1 MFRTQQSSTRALMP
15 SVSRVSSQDK
25 RAKKT
30 YYKLIAACAGLG
42 LCSCAC
48 VLGAALLFG
57 QAPSLS
63 AHSAESTD
71 APQSQSAQ
79 ALSAKS
85 SQSKVGNL
93 WFQRTNNA
101 AIPSPLSAQDADE
114 LIRALDSYNTIHR
127 PELVSKTVLIK
138 SCKQVT
144 QKKGDSTAE
153 IVIAEIGFK
162 DSDVILRAQQ
172 QNNSWQV
179 WQNQASGIST
189 RANVSSTST
198 NAPALLS
205 DKAALKSKGVP
216 AHCAEYLDTSFSNWA
231 QTHNLSADQSKAA
244 LAGEATRSDSS
255 GAWIFTIT
263 SSEGACVHCEYDESA
278 NTLSFNQ

>member
-63 AHSAESTD
+63 THSTESAD
-71 APQSQSAQ
+71 ALQSQSTQ
-79 ALSAKS
+79 ASSAKS
-85 SQSKVGNL
+85 SQSKVCNL

-114 LIRALDSYNTIHR
+114 LIRALDSYNTLHHT
-127 PELVSKTVLIK
+127 ELVSKTVLVK

-162 DSDVILRAQQ
+162 DSDAILHAQQ

-179 WQNQASGIST
+179 WQDQATGTST

-198 NAPALLS
+198 TAALLS
-205 DKAALKSKGVP
+205 DKTALKSKGVP
-216 AHCAEYLDTSFSNWA
+216 THCAEYLATSFSNWA
-231 QTHNLSADQSKAA
+231 QAHNLSADQSKAS

-263 SSEGACVHCEYDESA
+263 SSEGACVHCEYDASA

>member
-63 AHSAESTD
+63 AHSTESSD
-71 APQSQSAQ
+71 ALQSQSAQ
-79 ALSAKS
+79 APSAKS

-162 DSDVILRAQQ
+162 DSDAILHAQQ

-179 WQNQASGIST
+179 WQDQTTGTST
-189 RANVSSTST
+189 RAHVSSTST
-198 NAPALLS
+198 TAALLS
-205 DKAALKSKGVP
+205 DKTALKSKGVP
-216 AHCAEYLDTSFSNWA
+216 THCAEYLATSFSNWA
-231 QTHNLSADQSKAA
+231 QAHNLSSDQSKAS

-255 GAWIFTIT
+255 GAWIFNIT
-263 SSEGACVHCEYDESA
+263 SGEGACVHCEYDESA
-278 NTLSFNQ
+278 NTLSFSQ

>member
-63 AHSAESTD
+63 AHSTESSG
-71 APQSQSAQ
+71 ALQSQSAQ
-79 ALSAKS
+79 APSAKS

-114 LIRALDSYNTIHR
+114 LIRALDSYNTLHH

-162 DSDVILRAQQ
+162 DSDAILHAQQ

-179 WQNQASGIST
+179 WQNQASGVSA

-198 NAPALLS
+198 NAPNLLS

-216 AHCAEYLDTSFSNWA
+216 AHCAEYLATSFSNWA
-231 QTHNLSADQSKAA
+231 QAHNLSADQSKAS

-278 NTLSFNQ
+278 NTLSFSQ

>member
-63 AHSAESTD
+63 AHSTESTD

-79 ALSAKS
+79 APSAKS

-162 DSDVILRAQQ
+162 DSDAILHAQQ

-179 WQNQASGIST
+179 WQDQATGTST

-198 NAPALLS
+198 TAALLS
-205 DKAALKSKGVP
+205 DKTALKSKGVP
-216 AHCAEYLDTSFSNWA
+216 THCAEYLATSFSNWA
-231 QTHNLSADQSKAA
+231 QAHNLSADQSKAA

-263 SSEGACVHCEYDESA
+263 SCEGACVHCEYDESA

>member
-63 AHSAESTD
+63 ADTAESAD

-79 ALSAKS
+79 APSAKS

-144 QKKGDSTAE
+144 QKKGDSTTE

-162 DSDVILRAQQ
+162 DSDAILHAQQ

-179 WQNQASGIST
+179 WQDQATGTST
-189 RANVSSTST
+189 RAHVSSTST
-198 NAPALLS
+198 TAALLS
-205 DKAALKSKGVP
+205 DKTALKSKGVP
-216 AHCAEYLDTSFSNWA
+216 THCAEYLATSFSNWA
-231 QTHNLSADQSKAA
+231 QAHNLSSDQSKAS

-255 GAWIFTIT
+255 GAWIFNIT
-263 SSEGACVHCEYDESA
+263 SGEGACVHCEYDESA
-278 NTLSFNQ
+278 NTLSFSQ

>member
-1 MFRTQQSSTRALMP
+1 MFQTQQSSTRALMP
-15 SVSRVSSQDK
+15 LVSRVSSQDK

-63 AHSAESTD
+63 AHTAESAD

-79 ALSAKS
+79 APSAKS

-144 QKKGDSTAE
+144 QRKGDSTAE

-162 DSDVILRAQQ
+162 DSDAILHAQQ

-179 WQNQASGIST
+179 WQDQATGTST

-198 NAPALLS
+198 NAPTLLS
-205 DKAALKSKGVP
+205 DKTALKSKGVP
-216 AHCAEYLDTSFSNWA
+216 THCAEYLATSFSNWA
-231 QTHNLSADQSKAA
+231 QAHNLSADQSKAS

>member
-63 AHSAESTD
+63 AHSTESTG

-79 ALSAKS
+79 APSAKS

-162 DSDVILRAQQ
+162 DSDAILHAQQ

-179 WQNQASGIST
+179 WQDQATGTST

-198 NAPALLS
+198 TAALLS
-205 DKAALKSKGVP
+205 DKTALKSKGVP
-216 AHCAEYLDTSFSNWA
+216 THCAEYLATSFSNWA
-231 QTHNLSADQSKAA
+231 QAHNLSADQSKAS

>member
-1 MFRTQQSSTRALMP
+1 MFQTQQSSSRALMP

-63 AHSAESTD
+63 THTAESAD
-71 APQSQSAQ
+71 APQSQSTQ
-79 ALSAKS
+79 VPSAKS

-162 DSDVILRAQQ
+162 DSDAILHAQQ

-179 WQNQASGIST
+179 WQDQATGTST
-189 RANVSSTST
+189 RTNASSTST
-198 NAPALLS
+198 TAALLS

-216 AHCAEYLDTSFSNWA
+216 AHCAEYLATSFSNWA
-231 QTHNLSADQSKAA
+231 QTHNLSADQSKAS

>member
-1 MFRTQQSSTRALMP
+1 MFRTQQSSSRALMP

-30 YYKLIAACAGLG
+30 YYKLVAACAGLG

-63 AHSAESTD
+63 AHSTESTD
-71 APQSQSAQ
+71 ALQSQSTQ
-79 ALSAKS
+79 VPSAKS

-162 DSDVILRAQQ
+162 DSDAILHAQQ

-179 WQNQASGIST
+179 WQDQATGTST
-189 RANVSSTST
+189 RAHVSSTST
-198 NAPALLS
+198 TAALLS
-205 DKAALKSKGVP
+205 DKTALKSKGVP
-216 AHCAEYLDTSFSNWA
+216 THCAEYLATSFSNWA
-231 QTHNLSADQSKAA
+231 QAHNLSADQSKAS

-263 SSEGACVHCEYDESA
+263 SSEGACVHCEYDASA

>member
-1 MFRTQQSSTRALMP
+1 MLFQTNHSSNHTLVP

-30 YYKLIAACAGLG
+30 YYKLIASCAGLG

-48 VLGAALLFG
+48 LLTAAALFG
-57 QAPSLS
+57 QAPNFGSHN
-63 AHSAESTD
+63 ADNAI
-71 APQSQSAQ
+71 APQTQSTQ
-79 ALSAKS
+79 AVNNAPSK
-85 SQSKVGNL
+85 KVGNL

-162 DSDVILRAQQ
+162 DSDAILHAQQ

-179 WQNQASGIST
+179 WQDQTTGTST
-189 RANVSSTST
+189 RAHVSSTST
-198 NAPALLS
+198 TAALLS
-205 DKAALKSKGVP
+205 DKTALKSKGVP
-216 AHCAEYLDTSFSNWA
+216 THCAEYLATSFSNWA
-231 QTHNLSADQSKAA
+231 QAHNLSSDQSKAA

-255 GAWIFTIT
+255 GAWIFNIT
-263 SSEGACVHCEYDESA
+263 SGEGACVHCEYDESA

>member
-1 MFRTQQSSTRALMP
+1 MFQTQQSSSRALMP

-30 YYKLIAACAGLG
+30 YYKLVAACAGLG

-57 QAPSLS
+57 QAPNLGTNNTQES
-63 AHSAESTD
+63 AAL
-71 APQSQSAQ
+71 QSQSTQ
-79 ALSAKS
+79 ASSAKS

-93 WFQRTNNA
+93 WFQRTQNT

-144 QKKGDSTAE
+144 QRKGDSTAE

-162 DSDVILRAQQ
+162 DSDAILHAQQ

-179 WQNQASGIST
+179 WQDQATGTST

-198 NAPALLS
+198 NAPTLLS
-205 DKAALKSKGVP
+205 DKTALKSKGVP
-216 AHCAEYLDTSFSNWA
+216 THCAEYLATSFSNWA
-231 QTHNLSADQSKAA
+231 QAHNLSADQSKAS

>member
-1 MFRTQQSSTRALMP
+1 MFQTQQSSSRALMP
-15 SVSRVSSQDK
+15 SVSRISSQDK

-63 AHSAESTD
+63 THTAESAD
-71 APQSQSAQ
+71 APQSQSTQ
-79 ALSAKS
+79 VPSAKS

-93 WFQRTNNA
+93 WFQRTQNA

-114 LIRALDSYNTIHR
+114 LIRALDSYNTIHH

-162 DSDVILRAQQ
+162 DSDAILHAQQ

-179 WQNQASGIST
+179 WQDQATGTST
-189 RANVSSTST
+189 RAHVSSTST
-198 NAPALLS
+198 TAALLS
-205 DKAALKSKGVP
+205 DKTALKSKGVP
-216 AHCAEYLDTSFSNWA
+216 THCAEYLATSFSNWA
-231 QTHNLSADQSKAA
+231 QAHNLSSDQSKAS
-244 LAGEATRSDSS
+244 LAGEATHSDSS
-255 GAWIFTIT
+255 GAWIFNIT
-263 SSEGACVHCEYDESA
+263 SGEGACVHCEYDESA
-278 NTLSFNQ
+278 NTLSFSQ

>member
-1 MFRTQQSSTRALMP
+1 MFRTQQSSSRALMP

-63 AHSAESTD
+63 AHTAESAD
-71 APQSQSAQ
+71 APQSQSTQ

-93 WFQRTNNA
+93 WFQRSNNA

-114 LIRALDSYNTIHR
+114 LIRALDSYNTIHH

-162 DSDVILRAQQ
+162 DSDAILHAQQ

-179 WQNQASGIST
+179 WQDQATGTST
-189 RANVSSTST
+189 RTHASSTST
-198 NAPALLS
+198 PAALLS

-216 AHCAEYLDTSFSNWA
+216 AHCAEYLATSFSNWA

-255 GAWIFTIT
+255 GAWIFNIT

>member
-63 AHSAESTD
+63 AHTAESAD

-79 ALSAKS
+79 APSAKS

-162 DSDVILRAQQ
+162 DSDAILHAQQ

-179 WQNQASGIST
+179 WQDQTTGTST

-198 NAPALLS
+198 TAALLS
-205 DKAALKSKGVP
+205 DKTALKSKGVP
-216 AHCAEYLDTSFSNWA
+216 THCAEYLATSFSNWA
-231 QTHNLSADQSKAA
+231 QAHNLSSDQSKAS

-255 GAWIFTIT
+255 GAWIFNIT
-263 SSEGACVHCEYDESA
+263 SGEGACVHCEYDESA
-278 NTLSFNQ
+278 NTLSFSQ

>member
-15 SVSRVSSQDK
+15 SVSRISSQDK

-63 AHSAESTD
+63 THTAESAD
-71 APQSQSAQ
+71 APQSQSTQ
-79 ALSAKS
+79 VPSAKS

-162 DSDVILRAQQ
+162 DSDAILHAQQ

-179 WQNQASGIST
+179 WQDQTTGTST
-189 RANVSSTST
+189 RAHVSSTST
-198 NAPALLS
+198 TAALLS
-205 DKAALKSKGVP
+205 DKTALKSKGVP
-216 AHCAEYLDTSFSNWA
+216 THCAEYLATSFSNWA
-231 QTHNLSADQSKAA
+231 QAHNLSSDQSKAS

-255 GAWIFTIT
+255 GAWIFNIT
-263 SSEGACVHCEYDESA
+263 SGEGACVHCEYDESA
-278 NTLSFNQ
+278 NTLSFSQ

>member
-1 MFRTQQSSTRALMP
+1 MFQTQQSSSHVLMP

-63 AHSAESTD
+63 THTAESAD
-71 APQSQSAQ
+71 APQSQSTQ
-79 ALSAKS
+79 VPSAKS

-93 WFQRTNNA
+93 WFQRTQNA

-114 LIRALDSYNTIHR
+114 LIRALDSYNTIHH

-162 DSDVILRAQQ
+162 DSDAILHAQQ

-179 WQNQASGIST
+179 WQDQTTGTST
-189 RANVSSTST
+189 HAHVSSTST
-198 NAPALLS
+198 TAALLS
-205 DKAALKSKGVP
+205 DKTALKSKGVP
-216 AHCAEYLDTSFSNWA
+216 THCAEYLATSFSNWA
-231 QTHNLSADQSKAA
+231 QAHNLSSDQSKAS

-255 GAWIFTIT
+255 GAWIFNIT
-263 SSEGACVHCEYDESA
+263 SGEGACVHCEYDESA
-278 NTLSFNQ
+278 NTLSFSQ